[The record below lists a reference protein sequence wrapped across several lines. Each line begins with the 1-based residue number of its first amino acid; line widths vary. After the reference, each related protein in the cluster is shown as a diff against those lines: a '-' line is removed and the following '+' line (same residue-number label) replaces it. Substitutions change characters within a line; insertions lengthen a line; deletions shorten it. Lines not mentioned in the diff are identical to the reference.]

1 MPPIDV
7 VPPLDTPPDLLW
19 LPVDQVFEN
28 TNTNVTAT
36 ISIEHQA
43 PRLLAKERFQYFDL
57 FAFSKTCESFFMNFA
72 FALRTELMLN
82 VRLFSADIDLEENL
96 ES

>member
-36 ISIEHQA
+36 IS
-43 PRLLAKERFQYFDL
+43 RLLAKERFQYFDF

-82 VRLFSADIDLEENL
+82 VRLFSADIDLEESL

>member
-1 MPPIDV
+1 M
-7 VPPLDTPPDLLW
+7 
-19 LPVDQVFEN
+19 
-28 TNTNVTAT
+28 
-36 ISIEHQA
+36 
-43 PRLLAKERFQYFDL
+43 AKERFQYFDF

>member
-1 MPPIDV
+1 MLQPQYQSNIKT
-7 VPPLDTPPDLLW
+7 LGKR
-19 LPVDQVFEN
+19 
-28 TNTNVTAT
+28 T
-36 ISIEHQA
+36 ISD
-43 PRLLAKERFQYFDL
+43 FDF

>member
-1 MPPIDV
+1 MASCEPGVLKIQIQMLQPQYQSNIKHQDS
-7 VPPLDTPPDLLW
+7 W
-19 LPVDQVFEN
+19 QKNEF
-28 TNTNVTAT
+28 
-36 ISIEHQA
+36 SI
-43 PRLLAKERFQYFDL
+43 LT
-57 FAFSKTCESFFMNFA
+57 FSKTCESFFMNFA

>member
-1 MPPIDV
+1 MASCEPGFLKIQIQMLQPQYQSNIKHQDSWQKNDFSI
-7 VPPLDTPPDLLW
+7 LIFLL
-19 LPVDQVFEN
+19 
-28 TNTNVTAT
+28 
-36 ISIEHQA
+36 
-43 PRLLAKERFQYFDL
+43 
-57 FAFSKTCESFFMNFA
+57 FSKTCESFFMNFA